1 MLPSTRIIVKPGSD
15 FFPAILIHPT
25 GISWATFSIYVGQKE
40 LDYHYPCLSP
50 FLELKRII
58 DEKVSLYPIIIV
70 ELFCSYVNAKMLE
83 AIFLL
88 I

>member
-1 MLPSTRIIVKPGSD
+1 LFNTTVLVGVAAWGEKEKRYQKIYLDSADCCLYLALLFR
-15 FFPAILIHPT
+15 

-58 DEKVSLYPIIIV
+58 DEKVSL
-70 ELFCSYVNAKMLE
+70 
-83 AIFLL
+83 
-88 I
+88 